1 MFVSVFGFQALILL
15 PTDDEIK
22 GILLKL
28 FKDKGVF
35 LNEDII
41 NFILIR
47 IERTYIT
54 IQKLVSEVN
63 NLSLKQKK
71 NITIPLIKEVID
83 KK

>member
-1 MFVSVFGFQALILL
+1 M
-15 PTDDEIK
+15 PTDAEIK

-71 NITIPLIKEVID
+71 KYYYPTYKRSNR
-83 KK
+83 